1 MATATQCMTKMIVPQ
16 SLPATPPLPDDAG
29 VYAFPMTPQ
38 QARMWH
44 AVQAQP
50 GLAIY
55 NGAFRWE
62 INGQLD
68 ATVLA
73 QAFERLAARHEGLR
87 AVCRDV
93 GGKPMLIVAAHGSIR
108 LAVEDLSWIPDGQRD
123 SEVDRRCLK
132 EARTG
137 FDLVHG
143 PLARAR
149 LYRLERER
157 YLLALTVHQV
167 VCDGWSIDLLSG
179 ELTAAYTA
187 LAGGT
192 SPVLPELAI
201 QLGDYLVWRDDQLT
215 VPETADQV
223 RYWQKKLEGYRRFD
237 VPPDR
242 VPIARGTTTSDII
255 ARALPAAV
263 TKKLSKVS
271 GDLGGTMFA
280 ASASALAATL
290 WRQTGRR
297 DVSFGIPL
305 ANRRRQELETLFGPT
320 LNCAILTAHVEPG
333 DTYASLEARVRASL
347 HEAIAHADVPLEVLG
362 LRLGAASLPDPP
374 FSVMFTCQR
383 AFAGPNTL
391 VHNMNGASLRTLP
404 SKSQGALHDL
414 YIFLIERET
423 GWRLSIEYKTDLFS
437 EARVKSILDDIEQ
450 SLATFASDPTVDLSG
465 RTAPDTTPAAA
476 APSAVSSKAATARD
490 AADGSVPPPPT
501 TPTGDVVAI
510 PASITQGRYWLL
522 HRAGMA
528 DAAFNLPAYVRIKG
542 ALSVGLLRQSLA
554 HAVGLHEA
562 LRTTFHE
569 QDGELLQ
576 VIAPAA
582 DLELERSTVEGR
594 TPAEQ
599 EHSVQ
604 ALLAEE
610 AAKPFD
616 LAKRPGV
623 RARLFEISDQEHVLA
638 VTLHHA
644 VADGHS
650 VGLLMR
656 AIWESYDALSA
667 GSTVLPQGPK
677 LHFGDYAAWQ
687 REWLDSPEAGRQLA
701 YWQDKLK
708 GPLPVANFPIRQ
720 RSGSA
725 EGPGAA
731 VASISLPAE
740 VSTGLFALARSEG
753 TTPFVLTA
761 TAFAVLL
768 GQFAGA
774 DGDVIFG
781 CPNANRRDDTATVVG
796 PFAAPLPI
804 RVILGTCKTFSDAFR
819 AMHTTVMD
827 ATGNADYPF
836 DEVYRQIDVRS
847 VGGRTPLFQFHFTYQ
862 RAFLQDQKAAGLEV
876 TPVQLPLGCAYEFQL
891 AVIERPRGIE
901 VKCDYDPRR
910 VEREAVDRAMT
921 TYIGLLSQCLGDLD
935 GAMPARPQASRIDV
949 PSARQTKTHT
959 LPRTATEQLVVELF
973 EKVLAKSNIGIHDDF
988 FDLGGH
994 SIAAAQLVLALEP
1007 RIARKIDISML
1018 AVARTPEQLAIRID
1032 GAAELACSV
1041 MPLKVGDEQNP
1052 LFCIHGVGGH
1062 ILHYVD
1068 LVDALPE
1075 RQSAFSLTPPN
1086 LSEGHSDQLEKLVEQ
1101 YLKQI
1106 LKVQAKGP
1114 FLLCGYSLGGVIAVE
1129 LAALLTEKLGE
1140 TSKVIL
1146 IDMWNPHHY
1155 ATASTIV
1162 KLLFQIN
1169 KSMLS
1174 LDRFLKGG
1182 DRRVKFFQRAFRHW
1196 PKRAVRKASV
1206 AGVENDVRQTDVERS
1221 LRALLKALK
1230 KFKPRPFQGEIQLVR
1245 SNAFPEF
1252 DISPSLGWD
1261 GLASDGLIVTRLGGD
1276 HLTIL
1281 KPPFVQKVVE
1291 LALAGGS
1298 MHSRPK

>member
-1 MATATQCMTKMIVPQ
+1 MTKMIVPQ

-157 YLLALTVHQV
+157 HLLALTVHQV
-167 VCDGWSIDLLSG
+167 ICDGWSIGLLSG

-201 QLGDYLVWRDDQLT
+201 QLGDYLVWHDDQLT

-255 ARALPAAV
+255 ARALPTAV

-391 VHNMNGASLRTLP
+391 VHDMNGASLRTLP

-576 VIAPAA
+576 VIAPAV
-582 DLELERSTVEGR
+582 DLELERSTVQGS

-616 LAKRPGV
+616 LANRPGV

-638 VTLHHA
+638 ITLHHA

-667 GSTVLPQGPK
+667 GSTTLPQGPQ

-862 RAFLQDQKAAGLEV
+862 RAFLQDQKARALAV
-876 TPVQLPLGCAYEFQL
+876 SPIPVPLGSPYEFQIAL
-891 AVIERPRGIE
+891 IERPGFVE
-901 VKCDYDPRR
+901 MKCDYDPRR
-910 VEREAVDRAMT
+910 VAPVVVEAALAAYLSILQAMVAD
-921 TYIGLLSQCLGDLD
+921 ISAPLAKLVD
-935 GAMPARPQASRIDV
+935 GAALAATSAGDRSSPPPYQA
-949 PSARQTKTHT
+949 
-959 LPRTATEQLVVELF
+959 PRNRVETVLVELF
-973 EKVLAKSNIGIHDDF
+973 ERVLKRPDIGVHDNF
-988 FDLGGH
+988 FDAGGQ
-994 SIAAAQLVLALEP
+994 SIL
-1007 RIARKIDISML
+1007 
-1018 AVARTPEQLAIRID
+1018 
-1032 GAAELACSV
+1032 AAELVALIAAELRLSINISQLANAASV
-1041 MPLKVGDEQNP
+1041 EALAQVLANP
-1052 LFCIHGVGGH
+1052 DSSVRSPTLVEFQPAGSKPPMFCIHGVGGH
-1062 ILHYVD
+1062 ILHFMSLAAGLSKSQPLY
-1068 LVDALPE
+1068 ALAAPE
-1075 RQSAFSLTPPN
+1075 LDGGAISNYRELARF
-1086 LSEGHSDQLEKLVEQ
+1086 HAEQ
-1101 YLKQI
+1101 
-1106 LKVQAKGP
+1106 VRAVRPRGP
-1114 FLLCGYSLGGVIAVE
+1114 YRICGYSAGAFVAVE
-1129 LAALLTEKLGE
+1129 LASILSDADGQMPC
-1140 TSKVIL
+1140 VIL
-1146 IDMWNPHHY
+1146 LDMPNPAAY
-1155 ATASTIV
+1155 KTMSFA
-1162 KLLFQIN
+1162 N
-1169 KSMLS
+1169 KV
-1174 LDRFLKGG
+1174 RFE
-1182 DRRVKFFQRAFRHW
+1182 V
-1196 PKRAVRKASV
+1196 
-1206 AGVENDVRQTDVERS
+1206 
-1221 LRALLKALK
+1221 LK
-1230 KFKPRPFQGEIQLVR
+1230 KQDELASRLRGQSFRKVMSSAAKRSSRLWRNLQTKPMSAAPVVPPSPQDRQLTHLTTLMRTYSPTPFDGSIILFR
-1245 SNAFPEF
+1245 SESEAHF
-1252 DISPSLGWD
+1252 DVDPTLGW
-1261 GLASDGLIVTRLGGD
+1261 GSIARRGVAVVRVPGD
-1276 HLTIL
+1276 HLTMLREPNVLNIINFL
-1281 KPPFVQKVVE
+1281 DQI
-1291 LALAGGS
+1291 
-1298 MHSRPK
+1298 